1 MDENNVIS
9 LNKFVAQKEQAA
21 KEAEDDEYDEIYQLV
36 SEALKDNPPELSP
49 FFACSEVDA
58 QASTIDIAVMKLMDA
73 ITLLDNLGKKKEAH
87 IVNRVV
93 ADLLGI
99 EVE

>member
-1 MDENNVIS
+1 MDNVVS
-9 LNKFVAQKEQAA
+9 LNGFVAKKEQAI
-21 KEAEDDEYDEIYQLV
+21 KEAEQAEFDALYEFV
-36 SEALKDNPPELSP
+36 SEIVENNPPETSP
-49 FFACSEVDA
+49 FFAMTEADA
-58 QASTIDIAVMKLMDA
+58 EATTTDIAVMKLMDA

-99 EVE
+99 ELEE

>member
-1 MDENNVIS
+1 MDNVIS
-9 LNKFVAQKEQAA
+9 LNSFIAKKEQAE
-21 KEAEDDEYDEIYQLV
+21 KEKEISEYDALYQFIGEIL
-36 SEALKDNPPELSP
+36 EENPPEHAP
-49 FFACSEVDA
+49 FFAYSESDM

-99 EVE
+99 EEE

>member
-1 MDENNVIS
+1 MDNVIS
-9 LNKFVAQKEQAA
+9 LNSFVAQKEQS
-21 KEAEDDEYDEIYQLV
+21 KNEEDQAEYDALYQFV
-36 SEALKDNPPELSP
+36 SEALENSPPESAP
-49 FFACSEVDA
+49 FFAYSEADA

-73 ITLLDNLGKKKEAH
+73 LTLLDNLGKKKEAH
-87 IVNRVV
+87 IINRVI

>member
-1 MDENNVIS
+1 MDNIVS
-9 LNKFVAQKEQAA
+9 LNQFVAQKEQGKKD
-21 KEAEDDEYDEIYQLV
+21 KEQAEYDALYQFV
-36 SEALKDNPPELSP
+36 SEALENNPPELAP
-49 FFACSEVDA
+49 FFAYSESDME
-58 QASTIDIAVMKLMDA
+58 ASTIDIAVMKLMDA

-87 IVNRVV
+87 IINRVV

>member
-1 MDENNVIS
+1 MDNVIS
-9 LNKFVAQKEQAA
+9 LNGFVAQKEQEKRDEEKA
-21 KEAEDDEYDEIYQLV
+21 EYDALYNFV
-36 SEALKDNPPELSP
+36 SEIVENNPPDMSP
-49 FFACSEVDA
+49 FFAMSEADA
-58 QASTIDIAVMKLMDA
+58 EATTTDIAVMKLMDA

-99 EVE
+99 ELEE

>member
-1 MDENNVIS
+1 MDNVIS
-9 LNKFVAQKEQAA
+9 LNGFVAKKEQAA
-21 KEAEDDEYDEIYQLV
+21 KEAEQAEYD
-36 SEALKDNPPELSP
+36 ALYDFIGQILENNPPEQAP
-49 FFACSEVDA
+49 FFAYSESDL

-93 ADLLGI
+93 ADLLGVD
-99 EVE
+99 EE

>member
-1 MDENNVIS
+1 MDNVVS
-9 LNKFVAQKEQAA
+9 LNGFVAKKEQQ
-21 KEAEDDEYDEIYQLV
+21 KRDEEQAEFDALYEFV
-36 SEALKDNPPELSP
+36 SEVVENNPPEMSP
-49 FFACSEVDA
+49 FFAMSEVDA
-58 QASTIDIAVMKLMDA
+58 EATTTDIAVMKLMDA

-99 EVE
+99 EVEE